1 MGSMC
6 GAFPTKRPRTSGS
19 ETHVGSE
26 NDAVS
31 KNAVLNKHCVLC
43 KNDALDSND
52 VGRNAATPLQ
62 PTYGRATVS
71 PAKLSRLTCG
81 SSGCPLNNGHA
92 ARSGR
97 SVRRAVGGRR

>member
-52 VGRNAATPLQ
+52 VEQNAATPPQ
-62 PTYGRATVS
+62 PTHGQ
-71 PAKLSRLTCG
+71 AKPNGLNAGQTLETCAH
-81 SSGCPLNNGHA
+81 SLQNSD
-92 ARSGR
+92 
-97 SVRRAVGGRR
+97 